1 MTRQEA
7 IDAKCKE
14 CIYDP
19 EEDGTWRQQVKACA
33 IDTCALHPYR
43 PMPYKVRNQ
52 PVEREYKTIEVK
64 AMGDTRVALC
74 AQDHAVG
81 GDT

>member
-19 EEDGTWRQQVKACA
+19 EEDGTWRQQVKACD
-33 IDTCALHPYR
+33 IDACALHSYR
-43 PMPYKVRNQ
+43 PMPYKPRNHAVQ
-52 PVEREYKTIEVK
+52 PEYKTIR
-64 AMGDTRVALC
+64 D
-74 AQDHAVG
+74 AVRAG
-81 GDT
+81 SRFNQ

>member
-1 MTRQEA
+1 MTRADA
-7 IDAKCKE
+7 IAAKCKE

-19 EEDGTWRQQVKACA
+19 DEDGTWRQQVRACD
-33 IDTCALHPYR
+33 IESCALHQYR
-43 PMPYKVRNQ
+43 PMPYKVRNHAVQ
-52 PVEREYKTIEVK
+52 PEYKTIEVK